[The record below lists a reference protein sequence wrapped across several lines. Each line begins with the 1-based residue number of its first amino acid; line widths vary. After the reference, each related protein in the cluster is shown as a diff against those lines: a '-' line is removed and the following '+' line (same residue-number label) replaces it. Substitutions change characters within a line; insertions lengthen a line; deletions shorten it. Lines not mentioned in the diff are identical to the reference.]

1 MDSTVGW
8 PVRTRVATSSAID
21 KPAAAAS
28 SSIAAST
35 TTTTNTASAQVST
48 AVLDIRPG

>member
-8 PVRTRVATSSAID
+8 PVRTRVATSSVID

-28 SSIAAST
+28 RTIAAST
-35 TTTTNTASAQVST
+35 TTTNIASAQVST
-48 AVLDIRPG
+48 AVLDIRSG